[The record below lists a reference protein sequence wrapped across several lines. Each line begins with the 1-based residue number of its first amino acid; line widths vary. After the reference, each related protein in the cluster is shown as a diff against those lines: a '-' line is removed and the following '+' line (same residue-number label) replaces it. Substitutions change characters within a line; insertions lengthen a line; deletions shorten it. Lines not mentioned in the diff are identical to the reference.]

1 MAIRARRCTAKSS
14 MSTLFRMAVKHKI
27 TYTLAEDSDLAL
39 MIGAPEF
46 ECVSR
51 LSVSLEAMWF
61 EAGGKPD

>member
-1 MAIRARRCTAKSS
+1 
-14 MSTLFRMAVKHKI
+14 MSTLFRITVKHKI
-27 TYTLAEDSDLAL
+27 TYTLAEDSDLAS